1 MKGPVIFTHYLNRP
15 EATAEAF
22 AHEGYFATGDLGF
35 VNQQG
40 YLTLIG
46 RKVDLIIT
54 KGFNVYPPMVERV
67 LNDCPGVKESAVFGL
82 PDDLRGEKVV
92 AMVVID
98 PAADK
103 EATPRNIRDFCR
115 ERSVDYQ
122 VPSEVY
128 FVDELPRN
136 AMGKVLKR
144 ELRDELLAD
153 AGGNR

>member
-1 MKGPVIFTHYLNRP
+1 M
-15 EATAEAF
+15 
-22 AHEGYFATGDLGF
+22 
-35 VNQQG
+35 
-40 YLTLIG
+40 TLIG

-115 ERSVDYQ
+115 ERTVDYQ
-122 VPSEVY
+122 VPSDVY

-144 ELRDELLAD
+144 ELRDGLLAD
-153 AGGNR
+153 AGGKQ